1 MEAGDPA
8 SIDEAMEWLRK
19 RFAADSARGLRV
31 TFQFVLTRM
40 AGTDGVDSAPL
51 GGHFFARVEGGRL
64 DVGIGEVPSPEV
76 CFRLRASDFFAIL
89 AGRENADLLFTAGR
103 IEIEG
108 DLSLALKMRTLFR
121 PQLVKPVRTEESI
134 AKTGS

>member
-19 RFAADSARGLRV
+19 RFAADATRDVRV
-31 TFQFVLTRM
+31 VFQFVLTGASALNGTGAWM
-40 AGTDGVDSAPL
+40 GTDGVDSAPL
-51 GGHFFARVEGGRL
+51 GGRFFARVEGGRL
-64 DVGIGEVPSPEV
+64 DVGIGEVPSPDV

-108 DLSLALKMRTLFR
+108 DLSLALKMRKLFR
-121 PQLVKPVRTEESI
+121 PQP
-134 AKTGS
+134 